1 MFLSDLLLN
10 SYANDN
16 TISYAGDNIDETIL
30 ELQDSAKKAFHWFSD
45 RVTNEYS
52 FQKQFC

>member
-1 MFLSDLLLN
+1 MFLSDLLLH

-52 FQKQFC
+52 FQQIFC